1 MNALLGVARVIDAIT
16 QAFGRL
22 SWWLSLAMVA
32 VGIYNVITRYF
43 YGPLERLVGI
53 RAAERMTGN
62 LYLELQTYAFDLIFL
77 LGAAYVLRVDGHVR
91 VDILF
96 SNLKQR
102 QKAVVDLF
110 GIWLF
115 LVPFSLMG
123 IVFSVPYVRRS
134 WQQLE
139 MSPNPGGLAR
149 YPMKTAIIVAFAMLL
164 LQAISETI
172 HNAAFLRG
180 HPRSGSVHD
189 VTPPGGPAAPGDGSP
204 PAGGPP
210 GDAPTSLGSGP
221 AKVDL
226 AAGKGGI

>member
-1 MNALLGVARVIDAIT
+1 MNAMLGVARVIDAIT
-16 QAFGRL
+16 LAFGRL
-22 SWWLSLAMVA
+22 TWWLSLAMVA
-32 VGIYNVITRYF
+32 VGVYNVITRYF
-43 YGPLERLVGI
+43 YGPLERIVGVQT
-53 RAAERMTGN
+53 AANMTGN
-62 LYLELQTYAFDLIFL
+62 LFLELQTYAFDLIFL
-77 LGAAYVLRVDGHVR
+77 LGAAFVMRVDGHVR

-102 QKAVVDLF
+102 QKAIVDLI

-115 LVPFSLMG
+115 LVPFTLMG

-149 YPMKTAIIVAFAMLL
+149 YPVKTVIILAFAMML

-172 HNAAFLRG
+172 HNIAFIRG

-189 VTPPGGPAAPGDGSP
+189 ASQDSRQGEGAEDVTGGPARVALDGP
-204 PAGGPP
+204 DIVA
-210 GDAPTSLGSGP
+210 
-221 AKVDL
+221 
-226 AAGKGGI
+226 